1 MIIKLDHRQ
10 QETAEAIQRIQ
21 KPAYE
26 VEAKLIGFDGIPQ
39 LKESVE
45 DIQRSDEIFWGM
57 VEERLKGFISFK
69 EIGKTIDIHRLVVDP
84 AAFRQ
89 GIGKTLLVHLMEQYG
104 DHDFLVSTG
113 TANEPA
119 VNLYKSFGFAEQ
131 KRFEAATGIV
141 LSEFLKRK

>member
-1 MIIKLDHRQ
+1 MIIKLDHWQ
-10 QETAEAIQRIQ
+10 KETAEAIQRIQ

-39 LKESVE
+39 IEEPVE
-45 DIQRSDEIFWGM
+45 EIQKSDEVFMGI

-89 GIGKTLLVHLMEQYG
+89 GLGKRLLVHLIEQYG
-104 DHDFLVSTG
+104 NHDFVVSTG
-113 TANEPA
+113 TANQPA
-119 VNLYKSFGFAEQ
+119 VNLYESMGFTEQ
-131 KRFEAATGIV
+131 KRFEVAPGIMC
-141 LSEFLKRK
+141 SEFLKRK